1 MGDARTERWVEHRA
15 NVRIELVD
23 AAMRAIDKIGPQA
36 SMREIAAE
44 ANTPKARLYRF
55 FTDKAEIFEA
65 IAERVQEMLIARVVK
80 DVQWTDMTVGELI
93 RASLVGFAELIRD
106 HPNVFRF
113 LIQGHLTGQDADATR
128 ILESGRVIARKVA
141 AMFSDVIA
149 TFGGGSEGVEME
161 AFMIVGAVG
170 TAADWWL
177 AADGPQPSIEEFVDR
192 LDTIA
197 VRGIID
203 SSAKVRG
210 ITIDYD
216 RSILS
221 GVASSMTQEQ

>member
-23 AAMRAIDKIGPQA
+23 AAMRAIDKIGPQV

-65 IAERVQEMLIARVVK
+65 IAERVQAMLIARVVN
-80 DVQWTDMTVGELI
+80 DVQWAEMTVGQLI
-93 RASLVGFAELIRD
+93 RASLFGFAELVRD

-113 LIQGHLTGQDADATR
+113 LIQGHLTGQDAEADR
-128 ILESGRVIARKVA
+128 ILENGRVIARKVA

-149 TFGGGSEGVEME
+149 TFGGGEGVEME

-170 TAADWWL
+170 TAADWWI

-221 GVASSMTQEQ
+221 AISSGTTQG